1 MTNIK
6 FLLIGTSLS
15 LIPSLTF
22 AQCVATQDCATLGYT
37 ETSCNGGKGV
47 KCPFGN
53 KWACLTSE
61 EEIEQQFCD
70 KYGFKYTC
78 SGTGYSK
85 GVGTAC
91 NGKYTS
97 CTCASKYN
105 WSGSACKSCG
115 SSYKYTCTGTNQTS
129 GVGTACGGYYT
140 QCNCASPYTWS
151 NGTCKCDSS
160 YAYACTGTGY
170 SGGVGTACGG
180 KYAACKCASGYEW
193 NSSSCQKQTQ
203 NCVGYELYSCNGTV
217 VGIKANDMDFYVA
230 LKDLGYMNWTD
241 ANNQCQNYT
250 FCGNIKGTLPTK
262 EQLLSIYNNKSQ
274 INSLL
279 STNGGTKITERSY
292 WSSSYGGEY
301 YLSLDMSNGEYGYPF
316 DNLTKLL
323 IIKGQGANT
332 VRFSAPISLPLT
344 DGPTASVAAPF
355 CCRLWNFILD
365 KL

>member
-15 LIPSLTF
+15 LIPTLTY

-53 KWACLTSE
+53 SWACLTSDS
-61 EEIEQQFCD
+61 EIEQQFCD

-129 GVGTACGGYYT
+129 GIGTACGGYYT

-170 SGGVGTACGG
+170 SGGSGTACGG
-180 KYAACKCASGYEW
+180 KYTACNCADGYEW
-193 NSSSCQKQTQ
+193 KDGSCQKQVLNGAQ
-203 NCVGYELYSCNGTV
+203 GDLYYCNGTV
-217 VGIKANDMDFYVA
+217 VGVKASSMNFYIA
-230 LKDLGYMNWTD
+230 MKDIGYMNWNS
-241 ANNQCQNYT
+241 ANRQCQNYS
-250 FCGNIKGTLPTK
+250 FCSNVKGRLPSYGDLTT
-262 EQLLSIYNNKSQ
+262 IYNNKSQ
-274 INSLL
+274 INTLL
-279 STNGGTKITERSY
+279 AIYGGSQLTESYSY
-292 WSSSYGGEY
+292 WSSTQFVTNVYVRVSMRDGKNVGSSSDSSY
-301 YLSLDMSNGEYGYPF
+301 N
-316 DNLTKLL
+316 
-323 IIKGQGANT
+323 
-332 VRFSAPISLPLT
+332 VRPVL
-344 DGPTASVAAPF
+344 AS
-355 CCRLWNFILD
+355 W
-365 KL
+365 